1 VVAPPPEVTTIPDA
15 PTPLPSVAPAEP
27 TVAPTPTSTPR
38 PTIEIRGALTEKD
51 GRRLS
56 VKMMSR
62 LEKLGEGAIKIV
74 ATNRSTA
81 ERFEVSL
88 ERPFRYT
95 LEVPIG
101 EYRIRLLGPALRNLS
116 RQSYRLDLES
126 PRRNMNFAVRIQD
139 R

>member
-1 VVAPPPEVTTIPDA
+1 M
-15 PTPLPSVAPAEP
+15 
-27 TVAPTPTSTPR
+27 
-38 PTIEIRGALTEKD
+38 IEIRGALTEKD

-101 EYRIRLLGPALRNLS
+101 EYRIRLLAPALKTLS

-126 PRRNMNFAVRIQD
+126 SRRNMNFAVRIQD